1 MAVSG
6 SEETNPYQSPEL
18 KEAWARGYE
27 AGEEGTRLPHVDEQV
42 HGDPKKEVA
51 WLKGYI
57 AARLVEQEE
66 GA

>member
-6 SEETNPYQSPEL
+6 SEETNPYTDPEL
-18 KEAWARGYE
+18 REVWAKGYR
-27 AGEEGTRLPHVDEQV
+27 AGIEGTRLPNIEEQV

-51 WLKGYI
+51 WLKGDI